1 MIYKPEYYIK
11 NMEKIKCDLEI
22 IRKSIEC
29 ENIHSNLVSLVT
41 LSIDKQLAFSE
52 LLLSIFES
60 LKTDIPLEEYYQI
73 MDALSKLINRFEN
86 EN

>member
-1 MIYKPEYYIK
+1 
-11 NMEKIKCDLEI
+11 MEKVKCDLEI